1 MWFIFAIIFLLEIS
15 FSRYLK
21 TSRCKYVNGIP
32 LRNPIPRV
40 KYIVV
45 SHSTSSHSRSCR
57 VFEKEKKKMEVKGIR
72 KHVTRQ

>member
-1 MWFIFAIIFLLEIS
+1 MS

-32 LRNPIPRV
+32 LRNLIPRV
-40 KYIVV
+40 KYIV
-45 SHSTSSHSRSCR
+45 SHSSSSHSRSCR